1 MTPFKALYSFS
12 KLNQQPD
19 IAMSGE
25 GVYKWADGATYQGS
39 WRENKMHGQ
48 GKYVDKEGDSWK
60 GQFHNGKYFNG
71 KSYII
76 LR

>member
-1 MTPFKALYSFS
+1 MATSGPLITFRAVVHATW
-12 KLNQQPD
+12 PT
-19 IAMSGE
+19 GE
-25 GVYKWADGATYQGS
+25 GSYAWADGAAYQGG

-48 GKYVDKEGDSWK
+48 GKYVDKEGVAWK